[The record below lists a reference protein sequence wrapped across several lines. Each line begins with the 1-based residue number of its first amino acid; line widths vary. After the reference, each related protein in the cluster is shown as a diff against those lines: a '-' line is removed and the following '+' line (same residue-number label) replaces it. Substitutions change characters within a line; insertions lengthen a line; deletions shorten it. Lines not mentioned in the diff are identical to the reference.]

1 MTKPKGIFKR
11 SGLIGA
17 AVFLLWNVVGQMA
30 YMLKNYSEDRAFA
43 SHLEEINFLRLIGG
57 SLVIGYFLGLFV
69 GWAYRLMFNNDGKP
83 VRD

>member
-11 SGLIGA
+11 SGLVGA
-17 AVFLLWNVVGQMA
+17 AVFLLWNVMGLMG
-30 YMLKNYSEDRAFA
+30 YMLKIHSEGSTIA
-43 SHLEEINFLRLIGG
+43 SRLEEINFLSLIGG

-69 GWAYRLMFNNDGKP
+69 GWVYRLIFNNEQKP